1 MIHAI
6 TDVEQENP
14 KAYCDR
20 KYWDQNTTWTTNRAY
35 YRQQKKC
42 SKRWKNA
49 QLPWTNLFLK
59 TNFNVKNLGV
69 TLKQYLTFLKYNV
82 NPVLISRDW
91 KLMSRFCR
99 IKQPTEKSLSEQSH
113 ELFILTKHLN
123 AIFLKTL
130 SITFFKKINSN
141 NLDQVTYLQN
151 QFQENHQRQKA
162 KTALNCS

>member
-1 MIHAI
+1 
-6 TDVEQENP
+6 
-14 KAYCDR
+14 
-20 KYWDQNTTWTTNRAY
+20 
-35 YRQQKKC
+35 
-42 SKRWKNA
+42 
-49 QLPWTNLFLK
+49 
-59 TNFNVKNLGV
+59 
-69 TLKQYLTFLKYNV
+69 
-82 NPVLISRDW
+82 
-91 KLMSRFCR
+91 MSRFCR